1 MVSGCVARLAILFGF
16 PANIF
21 QIFVTHLT
29 LSPFISHEFRVTN
42 LVINP
47 TTNIDEFRLQ
57 NLIKDKREKMQKEK
71 CKTMLKKR
79 RRNKKRIKEKRDK
92 REKIIEK
99 ERKGINKH
107 KDWKNYINIAR
118 IMNRKCEKIIII
130 EEKDN
135 ETE

>member
-1 MVSGCVARLAILFGF
+1 MLSIYIFYFQDRKIEKMVSGRVARLAILFGF

-71 CKTMLKKR
+71 CKTMSKKR

-92 REKIIEK
+92 REKNYRERK
-99 ERKGINKH
+99 ERNQ
-107 KDWKNYINIAR
+107 
-118 IMNRKCEKIIII
+118 
-130 EEKDN
+130 
-135 ETE
+135 